1 MTETKR
7 GRKPHQ
13 AAEIVDVQLDK
24 TALVAAG
31 QAATELAGLQA
42 NQALLADIYRKLGRV
57 EALGFMATVS
67 ERAIAEVYLDLKDNF
82 SKIKD
87 LDFQVGVDG
96 SRQRFPT
103 FDDFCRS
110 QLGLSDRRCRQIV
123 GAIDLLGAELYERS
137 RTLGLGE
144 RQFREIRALP
154 DAGKDL
160 VKKAIEANDKDSVI
174 QIIEELAARNAAQG
188 ERLAETDKVIAAK
201 DKVIRAK
208 DEKLNAQ
215 AELEHIRQHGTVNE
229 REVQQILDL
238 EDAGTAAETA
248 LMRLVT
254 TVDRI
259 TREEATAAAG
269 LQARQ
274 TLDFVCQRLADLC
287 AQAGLSADVLG
298 ETVEPGW
305 LRQRQA
311 EVDQAMQDHTSA
323 KAERA
328 SQRRR

>member
-1 MTETKR
+1 MTDTKR
-7 GRKPHQ
+7 GRKPLQ
-13 AAEIVDVQLDK
+13 PADVVDVTLDK
-24 TALVAAG
+24 TALAAAG
-31 QAATELAGLQA
+31 QAATELSTLAADQS
-42 NQALLADIYRKLGRV
+42 ALLDIYRKLGRV

-67 ERAIAEVYLDLKDNF
+67 ERAIAEVYLELKGNF

-87 LDFQVGVDG
+87 LEFSCVDG
-96 SRQRFPT
+96 SRKRFPT
-103 FDDFCRS
+103 FDEFCRS
-110 QLGLSDRRCRQIV
+110 ELGLSDRRCRQIV
-123 GAIDLLGAELYERS
+123 AGIDLLGAELYERS

-154 DAGKDL
+154 ESGQDL

-215 AELEHIRQHGTVNE
+215 AEAEHIRLHGTVNE
-229 REVQQILDL
+229 REAQQIKDL
-238 EDAGTAAETA
+238 RDAGTAAETA
-248 LMRLVT
+248 LMQLVT

-259 TREEATAAAG
+259 TREEATESAG

-287 AQAGLSADVLG
+287 AGAGLHADVLG

-311 EVDQAMQDHTSA
+311 EVDQAMRAHTAA